1 MITKY
6 LGMESSDNKSD
17 GKETNK
23 PIFAGETGVSIT
35 AHTSIDFDMPL
46 TLNSL
51 KVDKIYLP

>member
-1 MITKY
+1 
-6 LGMESSDNKSD
+6 MESSDNKSD